1 MNVHTQGSA
10 PRAGMLRVMNPRRS
24 VRTNLIF
31 AAVVTGGT
39 VLLTTSSGFAQSIQA
54 PPAFVE
60 QLRQQLGS
68 DNDPMTPVLTQDCNP
83 AEGYTCITVQDSVL
97 VPLSCQ
103 VANNATPE
111 QVEYVRV
118 EAYRR
123 GMRHMAHVMRGFR
136 RDLDAEIS
144 ARQALGHTVNT
155 VSLIQRT
162 ALGCT
167 ADMND
172 QACLEQSAN
181 YHTYWYTVEPAL
193 RAARDAV
200 VDEADAEL
208 RSDLTAVHSD
218 VSALNTRYDELRR
231 DLTAETTARQA
242 GDSALN
248 ARVDE
253 LARRRLT
260 VGPFAQFLCIG
271 GPAPGVSW
279 AGGVGGVDVIGR
291 PWRTSNFVGAFRFGL
306 GYGEATDGSRGGLS
320 LDVEAGLGHE
330 WPGTGRVLVT
340 GGFDAIFSTK
350 WRESIMSM
358 TGGLGA
364 RGEFDISPGITVYL
378 EAGWRWGN
386 GVNVANGEAIDL
398 SRFRLGGGVRL
409 NLGNW

>member
-118 EAYRR
+118 ESYRR
-123 GMRHMAHVMRGFR
+123 GMRHMAHVTRVLR
-136 RDLDAEIS
+136 RDLDAEI
-144 ARQALGHTVNT
+144 AQRVALGHTVNT

-167 ADMND
+167 ADMDD
-172 QACLEQSAN
+172 QACLVQSAN
-181 YHTYWYTVEPAL
+181 YHTYWYEVEPAL

-200 VDEADAEL
+200 VDEADAEM
-208 RSDLTAVHSD
+208 RTNLTSIHND
-218 VSALNTRYDELRR
+218 VSALNTRYDELRTG
-231 DLTAETTARQA
+231 LTAEVAARE
-242 GDSALN
+242 ALGR
-248 ARVDE
+248 RVDGIE
-253 LARRRLT
+253 ERLSRHT
-260 VGPFAQFLCIG
+260 LGFA
-271 GPAPGVSW
+271 AV
-279 AGGVGGVDVIGR
+279 
-291 PWRTSNFVGAFRFGL
+291 
-306 GYGEATDGSRGGLS
+306 GEAELLGGHGMYGAT
-320 LDVEAGLGHE
+320 V
-330 WPGTGRVLVT
+330 RVMWRT
-340 GGFDAIFSTK
+340 GGFAASAQGGGFWNST
-350 WRESIMSM
+350 
-358 TGGLGA
+358 
-364 RGEFDISPGITVYL
+364 L
-378 EAGWRWGN
+378 EAGTFVAGADAGAAINVGDSMRVDLGGYARTMQLPEDQLGERSGRIVRSAGSLFFEAGAFGRWFSNRRGAS
-386 GVNVANGEAIDL
+386 VLVEA
-398 SRFRLGGGVRL
+398 RLGLADPPGDSDVGVVAAIAVGAAA
-409 NLGNW
+409 NLGL

>member
-1 MNVHTQGSA
+1 MKLNTQGSA
-10 PRAGMLRVMNPRRS
+10 PRAGMLRVMTPRRPI
-24 VRTNLIF
+24 RARLIF
-31 AAVVTGGT
+31 ATVTGGV
-39 VLLTTSSGFAQSIQA
+39 VLLTTNAFAQTMPA
-54 PPAFVE
+54 PPPQFVE
-60 QLRQQLGS
+60 QLRQSLGGDS
-68 DNDPMTPVLTQDCNP
+68 DPMTPVLSGDCNP
-83 AEGYTCITVQDSVL
+83 AEGYTCITIPDTVM

-103 VANNATPE
+103 VANNATG
-111 QVEYVRV
+111 QQIEYVQAS
-118 EAYRR
+118 AYRIA
-123 GMRHMAHVMRGFR
+123 MRHAAHVMRGLR
-136 RDLDAEIS
+136 RDLDAEIA
-144 ARQALGHTVNT
+144 ARQALGHTVST

-181 YHTYWYTVEPAL
+181 YHTYWYEVEPAL

-208 RSDLTAVHSD
+208 RSDLTSVHND
-218 VSALNTRYDELRR
+218 VTTLNTRYDDLRR

-260 VGPFAQFLCIG
+260 VGPFAQFLYIG